1 MNGSAIRIVF
11 FGSPEFA
18 VPSLQA
24 LLEAG
29 YDVAAVVTQPDKPA
43 GRGGRLTPPPVKDA
57 ALAAGVDTVLQPET
71 LRRPEVVEELRALE
85 PDVFVIAA
93 YGKLLPPAVLA
104 VPRRGSVNVH
114 ASLLPRWRG
123 AAPVAA
129 AILAGDRETGV
140 TIMEVTEA
148 MDAGPIVAQRREP
161 VRPDDTTG
169 TLERR
174 LAALGAELLLEAL
187 PGWYTGELVPVPQDE
202 TLATYCR
209 PLKKEDGHLR
219 SSMTAEE
226 AERAVRAFDPWP
238 GAFVLYKGQPLRI
251 WRARALPGSEGPPGR
266 LLVVERAPAIVFR
279 EGILVLDEV
288 QRPGG
293 RRISGR
299 DFVNGERGALAAE
312 VTLADG

>member
-1 MNGSAIRIVF
+1 MRVVF

-24 LLEAG
+24 LLESG
-29 YDVAAVVTQPDKPA
+29 YEVVGVVTQPDKPA
-43 GRGGRLTPPPVKDA
+43 GRGGRLTPPPVKRA
-57 ALAAGVDTVLQPET
+57 ALAAGLSKVLQPGT
-71 LRRPEVVEELRALE
+71 LRKPEIVEELRALR

-93 YGKLLPPAVLA
+93 YGKILPPAVLA
-104 VPRRGSVNVH
+104 LPSRGSLNVH

-140 TIMEVTEA
+140 TITEVTEA

-161 VRPDDTTG
+161 IRPEDTAG
-169 TLERR
+169 TLEQR
-174 LAALGAELLLEAL
+174 LALLGAELLLETL
-187 PGWYTGELVPVPQDE
+187 PGWYTGEIVPIPQDDA
-202 TLATYCR
+202 LATYCR

-219 SSMTAEE
+219 SEMTAEE

-251 WRARALPGSEGPPGR
+251 WRARALAGQGGNPGR
-266 LLVVERAPAIVFR
+266 LLVIERAPAIAFR
-279 EGILVLDEV
+279 EGILVLEEV

-299 DFVNGERGALAAE
+299 DFLNGERGE
-312 VTLADG
+312 LADEVILAHE